1 MRNRSGA
8 RTGNGNSL
16 LSDQIIRVL
25 LVEDTQSEADLT
37 RFYLSRVSSG
47 SYDLTHVKELK
58 AAVDYIYTAEVP
70 DVILLDLHLP
80 DCEGLGGFKQLKKLV
95 PGSPVII
102 LTNFMDYALAVRAV
116 REGAQD
122 YLIKKEVD
130 TALLTKSITYA
141 IERQKSDAALR
152 ESEERYALAVAGASE
167 GIWDWNI
174 KTSEAY
180 FSPRWYGLVGSEVKQ
195 GAAIIDLWFDR
206 VHPEDLLPLRTEL
219 KAHFGDV
226 ATHFEHE
233 HRIRHD
239 EGGYRWVLVRGQG
252 VSDADGSCYRMAGS
266 MADITERKRTEEQ
279 LLHDAMHDAL
289 TGLPNR
295 SLFLDRLF
303 QTIRKFKRDSDRGYA
318 VLFLDLDRF
327 KNVNDSL
334 GHSVGD
340 GLLVSIAQR
349 LSAILRPSDT
359 VARLSGDEFAVL
371 INDVTSLRDA
381 IRVVERIDMQWNKEF
396 SVQGHTIYTNASI
409 GIVMAAEQYIKPE
422 QVLRDA
428 DLAMY
433 RAKALEKGVPVIFD
447 AHMHANA
454 VQRLRIETD
463 MRRAL
468 NRDEFIVHYQPIV
481 SLETGKVLSFEALVR
496 WQHPERGMIG
506 PNEFIGVAE
515 ETGMINELSW
525 WILRE
530 TAAQTGRWQQLV
542 PDSAD
547 LGISVNVTGAL
558 FHNDDIADRLLLL
571 LESCN
576 LEPKYMHL
584 EITERSFMDH
594 QDAVLSE
601 LDKLRAAGVQLHID
615 DFGTGYSSLS
625 YLKRYPYDTL
635 KIDRSFISELTH
647 AGESNAIVQAIVSLG
662 KNLNMNIVAEG
673 VENAAQVR
681 FLREINCPEAQGFWF
696 SRPLSKD
703 KAHHVLQQPLRLK

>member
-1 MRNRSGA
+1 
-8 RTGNGNSL
+8 
-16 LSDQIIRVL
+16 
-25 LVEDTQSEADLT
+25 
-37 RFYLSRVSSG
+37 
-47 SYDLTHVKELK
+47 
-58 AAVDYIYTAEVP
+58 
-70 DVILLDLHLP
+70 
-80 DCEGLGGFKQLKKLV
+80 
-95 PGSPVII
+95 
-102 LTNFMDYALAVRAV
+102 
-116 REGAQD
+116 
-122 YLIKKEVD
+122 
-130 TALLTKSITYA
+130 
-141 IERQKSDAALR
+141 
-152 ESEERYALAVAGASE
+152 
-167 GIWDWNI
+167 
-174 KTSEAY
+174 
-180 FSPRWYGLVGSEVKQ
+180 
-195 GAAIIDLWFDR
+195 
-206 VHPEDLLPLRTEL
+206 
-219 KAHFGDV
+219 
-226 ATHFEHE
+226 
-233 HRIRHD
+233 
-239 EGGYRWVLVRGQG
+239 
-252 VSDADGSCYRMAGS
+252 

-279 LLHDAMHDAL
+279 LLHDAMHDPL

-295 SLFLDRLF
+295 SLFLDRLS
-303 QTIRKFKRDSDRGYA
+303 QTMRQFKRDSNSNRRYAVRQYA

-340 GLLVSIAQR
+340 GLLVSIAYR
-349 LSAILRPSDT
+349 LRSILRPSDT

-371 INDVTSLRDA
+371 INDVISLRDA
-381 IRVVERIDMQWNKEF
+381 IQVVERIDELWNKEF
-396 SVQGHTIYTNASI
+396 SVQGHTIYTSASI
-409 GIVMAAEQYIKPE
+409 GIVMAAERYAKPE

-433 RAKALEKGVPVIFD
+433 RAKALENRLPVIFD
-447 AHMHANA
+447 AHMHAIA

-468 NRDEFIVHYQPIV
+468 SRDEFVVHYQPIV
-481 SLETGKVLSFEALVR
+481 SLRTGKVLSFEALVR

-506 PNEFIGVAE
+506 PDEFIDVAE

-530 TAAQTGRWQQLV
+530 TAAQTGRWQQLA

-558 FHNDDIADRLLLL
+558 FHNDGVADQLLLL
-571 LESCN
+571 LESCS
-576 LEPKYMHL
+576 LEPRYMHL

-594 QDAVLSE
+594 RNAVLSE

-635 KIDRSFISELTH
+635 KIDRSFIRELNH
-647 AGESNAIVQAIVSLG
+647 AEGSGAIVQAIVTLG

-703 KAHHVLQQPLRLK
+703 KAHHVLEQPLRLN

>member
-1 MRNRSGA
+1 MISPMLPR
-8 RTGNGNSL
+8 
-16 LSDQIIRVL
+16 
-25 LVEDTQSEADLT
+25 
-37 RFYLSRVSSG
+37 
-47 SYDLTHVKELK
+47 LK
-58 AAVDYIYTAEVP
+58 AAVDYIYKAEAP

-80 DCEGLGGFKQLKKLV
+80 DCEGLGGFKQLKMLV
-95 PGSPVII
+95 PGSPIII
-102 LTNFMDYALAVRAV
+102 LTNFMDDALAVRAV

-174 KTSEAY
+174 KTNEAY
-180 FSPRWYGLVGSEVKQ
+180 FSPRWHGLLGSEVKQ
-195 GAAIIDLWFDR
+195 VAAIVDLWFDR
-206 VHPEDLLPLRTEL
+206 VHPEDLLPLHKTL
-219 KAHFGDV
+219 KAHFSDV
-226 ATHFEHE
+226 TTHFEHE
-233 HRIRHD
+233 HRLRHD
-239 EGGYRWVLVRGQG
+239 AGGYRWMLVRGQG

-295 SLFLDRLF
+295 SLFLDRLV
-303 QTIRKFKRDSDRGYA
+303 QTMRQFERDSNSNREGRRYA

-340 GLLVSIAQR
+340 GLLVSIAHR
-349 LSAILRPSDT
+349 LRAILRPSDT
-359 VARLSGDEFAVL
+359 LARLSGDEFAVL
-371 INDVTSLRDA
+371 INDVISLRDA
-381 IRVVERIDMQWNKEF
+381 IHVVERIDEQWDKEF

-409 GIVMAAEQYIKPE
+409 GIVMAAEQYVKPE

-433 RAKALEKGVPVIFD
+433 RAKALEKGAPVIFD
-447 AHMHANA
+447 AHMHAIA

-468 NRDEFIVHYQPIV
+468 NRNEFVVHYQPIV

-506 PNEFIGVAE
+506 PDEFIDVAE

-525 WILRE
+525 WILGE

-558 FHNDDIADRLLLL
+558 FHNDDVADQLLLL
-571 LESCN
+571 LANCN
-576 LEPKYMHL
+576 LEPRYMHL

-635 KIDRSFISELTH
+635 KIDRSFIRELTH
-647 AGESNAIVQAIVSLG
+647 AEGSSAIVQAIVSLG

-703 KAHHVLQQPLRLK
+703 KAHHVLHQPLRLN